1 MPDRVVDRAAAHA
14 TPAELATRDW
24 LLTGLSFA
32 TGVYEAICFLTFGKV
47 FTAAQT
53 GNLVLFGIGVAGTR
67 QPAGPN
73 PVTVVISLAA
83 FAAGAAL
90 ATPVLKTFDGDKET
104 EDNKVFH
111 AWPRRVS
118 IALAIA
124 LILQAGFLA
133 VWITAASPASLAYI
147 LMALSALALGLQANA
162 IRDLHVPGISTTA
175 FTATFIDL
183 FSGLATWSLT
193 AHSARRL
200 AATMVS
206 MAAGAFLGD
215 WMLGHAHRYAP
226 VVPVAVTAVVIAI
239 AWVALK
245 PRPRGARSG
254 DEPRYRDELAGRGRA
269 DVGMKELVVPEHR
282 RVRVGPA
289 TVIGK
294 RSGGVEQAAGEH
306 QDPGGDAGMDPD
318 PRQ

>member
-1 MPDRVVDRAAAHA
+1 MNSRVVDRAAPHA
-14 TPAELATRDW
+14 TPAELAVRDW
-24 LLTGLSFA
+24 LLAGLSLA
-32 TGVYEAICFLTFGKV
+32 TGIYEAICFLTFGKV

-90 ATPVLKTFDGDKET
+90 ATPILKAFDGDRET
-104 EDNKVFH
+104 EDDKVTQ

-124 LILQAGFLA
+124 LILQAGFLT

-147 LMALSALALGLQANA
+147 LMALSALAMGLQANA

-175 FTATFIDL
+175 FTASFIDL

-200 AATMVS
+200 AMTMVS
-206 MAAGAFLGD
+206 MAAGAFIGD
-215 WMLGHAHRYAP
+215 WMLSHAHPYAP
-226 VVPVAVTAVVIAI
+226 VVPAVITAVVIAI
-239 AWVALK
+239 AWLALK
-245 PRPRGARSG
+245 PRATS
-254 DEPRYRDELAGRGRA
+254 
-269 DVGMKELVVPEHR
+269 
-282 RVRVGPA
+282 GPA
-289 TVIGK
+289 G
-294 RSGGVEQAAGEH
+294 EQGLRR
-306 QDPGGDAGMDPD
+306 PG
-318 PRQ
+318 